1 MAGEGATCGRSENK
15 CGSNMDNDISFGLT
29 DQDLKNQKTK
39 TIFLTIRNFFEMV
52 GPTVIRWINVI
63 IYHII
68 KFIRAFVVSV
78 IRMILGKE
86 V

>member
-1 MAGEGATCGRSENK
+1 MEN
-15 CGSNMDNDISFGLT
+15 DVSFGLT

-52 GPTVIRWINVI
+52 GPTVIRRINVI
-63 IYHII
+63 IYYII

-86 V
+86 I